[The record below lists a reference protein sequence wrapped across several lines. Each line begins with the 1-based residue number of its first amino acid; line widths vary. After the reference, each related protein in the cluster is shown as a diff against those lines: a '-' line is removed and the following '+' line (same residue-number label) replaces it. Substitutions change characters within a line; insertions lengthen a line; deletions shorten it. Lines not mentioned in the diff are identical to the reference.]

1 MFKKISAQNS
11 EWNRKYNF
19 HEENGYG
26 FYMDSKHG
34 LAFFAWI
41 FPDEAKFYKCEQGVF
56 DKNFTLL
63 DEETEYE
70 FDPFDNVRFLR
81 YPMD

>member
-1 MFKKISAQNS
+1 
-11 EWNRKYNF
+11 
-19 HEENGYG
+19 
-26 FYMDSKHG
+26 MDSKHG

-56 DKNFTLL
+56 DKNFSLL
-63 DEETEYE
+63 EEETEYE